1 MREISPAENISAD
14 EFLNTVSIDI
24 KEVVEK
30 IRKEKLSGNRP
41 LPSQTLIDKSILL
54 SATKRLK
61 LLDKIALLVD
71 ENLFGRAEM
80 CIQFSM
86 LLNRALIYMGL
97 PSKIISGSAMYF
109 NDGVEIFRWEH
120 TWVRITDELIDGN
133 VDILYENPL
142 IPQTVNVSPY
152 WGPVLMVPK
161 DRRLRENWSKSIPED
176 NDVKNI
182 WWPDLKIFIES
193 ELK

>member
-24 KEVVEK
+24 KKFVEK

-86 LLNRALIYMGL
+86 LLYRALIYMGL

-120 TWVRITDELIDGN
+120 TWVRIKDELIDGN

-142 IPQTVNVSPY
+142 IPQTINVSPY

-161 DRRLRENWSKSIPED
+161 DRRLRENWNKLIPED
-176 NDVKNI
+176 NDVENI
-182 WWPDLKIFIES
+182 WWPDLKIFIDS